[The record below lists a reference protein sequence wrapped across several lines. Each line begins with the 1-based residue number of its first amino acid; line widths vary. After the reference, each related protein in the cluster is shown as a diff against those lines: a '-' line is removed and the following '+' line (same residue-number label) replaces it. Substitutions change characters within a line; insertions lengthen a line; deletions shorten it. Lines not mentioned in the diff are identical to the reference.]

1 MNVAELRKLKAEEL
15 NEELSALLRKQFN
28 LRMQKGSGQVP
39 KAHESRAVRRDIAR
53 VMTVMRELRK

>member
-39 KAHESRAVRRDIAR
+39 KAHEARAVRRDIAR
-53 VMTVMRELRK
+53 VKTVMRELRK